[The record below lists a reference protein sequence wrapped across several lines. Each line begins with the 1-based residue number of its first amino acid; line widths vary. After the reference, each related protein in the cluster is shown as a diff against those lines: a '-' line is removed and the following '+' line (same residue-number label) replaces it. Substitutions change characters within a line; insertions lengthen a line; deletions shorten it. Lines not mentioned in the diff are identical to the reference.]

1 MSSMSFEVRL
11 MPSGRRF
18 TVERGERI
26 LNAGFAVG
34 AKMPSGCRMGTC
46 RTCKGRLI
54 AGEVDHGN
62 SHPGYLTP
70 TMRVQGYALLCQ
82 AMPLSDLVIEVE
94 ELPFLADPQILP
106 AYVKSIERP
115 VADVALLRLR
125 IPLHANM
132 LFTSGQHV
140 DILLPDGR
148 RRPYSIASVPRPEG
162 VIDLEFHIRH
172 MAGGAY
178 TEHVFGAMKARDK
191 VQLEGPLGSFFLRQ
205 SEKPVI
211 FLVTGTGYAP
221 IRSILLDAL
230 NWTSDRQMT
239 LYWGARNLADLY
251 LIDEVRQLSL
261 DNPRFHFV
269 PVLSQPLPEDRWGGA
284 IGHVQDIALA
294 DISDVA
300 GHQVYACGSPAMVAA
315 AEEAFVR
322 LGLPREE
329 FFCDAYFTQ
338 GELAHA

>member
-26 LNAGFAVG
+26 LSAGFAVG

-54 AGEVDHGN
+54 EGEVDHGN

-70 TMRVQGYALLCQ
+70 TMRAQGYALLCQ
-82 AMPLSDLVIEVE
+82 ATPLCDLVIEVE

-115 VADVALLRLR
+115 ADGVALLRLR
-125 IPLHANM
+125 LPLHANM
-132 LFTSGQHV
+132 LFTPGQHV
-140 DILLPDGR
+140 DILLSDGR

-178 TEHVFGAMKARDK
+178 TEHVFRTMKARDR

-211 FLVTGTGYAP
+211 FLATGTGYAP

-230 NWTSDRQMT
+230 KWTSDRQMR
-239 LYWGARNLADLY
+239 LYWGARSLSDLY

-261 DNPRFHFV
+261 ANPRLHFV
-269 PVLSQPLPEDRWGGA
+269 PVLSRPSDDRWAGA
-284 IGHVQDIALA
+284 MGHVQDVALA
-294 DISDVA
+294 DTEDVS
-300 GHQVYACGSPAMVAA
+300 GYQVYACGSPAMVTA

-322 LGLPREE
+322 RGLPREE
-329 FFCDAYFTQ
+329 FFSDAYFTQ
-338 GELAHA
+338 GELVQA